1 MLVLPYDI
9 DFFEHRKGNPVIFL
23 TELSDFFV
31 GSRFLTTKVIG
42 GEAKHYDFITML
54 PVKCFPLCLL
64 FGITTL
70 GCRTATGYSLTFR
83 TPQLDGFTP
92 GQWDHFGFVSRPLGG
107 IVRRNC
113 VLV

>member
-42 GEAKHYDFITML
+42 GEAKYYDFITML
-54 PVKCFPLCLL
+54 PVKCFPVGIL

-70 GCRTATGYSLTFR
+70 GCRIENNYFFTFINR
-83 TPQLDGFTP
+83 QIDGFTP
-92 GQWDHFGFVSRPLGG
+92 VQWDHFEFV
-107 IVRRNC
+107 
-113 VLV
+113 